1 MTDGLQLGPVG
12 GRVIGEVFIG
22 LLQSDPSSYLNIQP
36 EWVPTLPSRAG
47 YPEAFRMIDFLT
59 FAGVNPASRGQ

>member
-36 EWVPTLPSRAG
+36 VVPGAGSLPK
-47 YPEAFRMIDFLT
+47 
-59 FAGVNPASRGQ
+59 